1 MFKRTTGIALVLLL
15 AVFVALALSGCM
27 PTDTGGID
35 AGTGEA
41 GAAGGMMS
49 FLPLI
54 LIVVVFYF
62 ILIRP
67 QNKKNKQV
75 QQMRSSIKRGDRVTT
90 IGGFIG
96 KVIRIRDEVITIEVG
111 SDKTRL
117 DIMRW
122 GISKIEEADSEA
134 VKSTK
139 SKERDE
145 ETEEKKP
152 KQKPKKLA
160 APKKDKESAE
170 DDDYDEDEDEPEE
183 DK

>member
-1 MFKRTTGIALVLLL
+1 MFNRTKGIALILLL

-27 PTDTGGID
+27 PAAGGGID

-41 GAAGGMMS
+41 TTAGGMMS

-90 IGGFIG
+90 IGGFVG
-96 KVIRIRDEVITIEVG
+96 KVIRIREEVITIEVG
-111 SDKTRL
+111 ADKTRL

-122 GISKIEEADSEA
+122 GISKIEEPGSEVTKS
-134 VKSTK
+134 VKSK
-139 SKERDE
+139 DRDDE
-145 ETEEKKP
+145 LEEKK
-152 KQKPKKLA
+152 KQKPKKLQ
-160 APKKDKESAE
+160 APKKDEPE
-170 DDDYDEDEDEPEE
+170 DDDFEDEDDDEDED
-183 DK
+183 K

>member
-1 MFKRTTGIALVLLL
+1 MFKGTKRIA
-15 AVFVALALSGCM
+15 AVMMFALFAALALSGCM
-27 PTDTGGID
+27 PMQADGID

-41 GAAGGMMS
+41 GPTGGIMG

-75 QQMRSSIKRGDRVTT
+75 QQMRSAVKRGDRVTT

-96 KVIRIRDEVITIEVG
+96 KVVRIKDEVVTIEVG

-122 GISKIEEADSEA
+122 GISKIDDPATAPKPSKGSDEKSEEE
-134 VKSTK
+134 
-139 SKERDE
+139 
-145 ETEEKKP
+145 KP
-152 KQKPKKLA
+152 KQKPKKLS
-160 APKKDKESAE
+160 APKKENE
-170 DDDYDEDEDEPEE
+170 DDEDEADSDEEE
-183 DK
+183 

>member
-1 MFKRTTGIALVLLL
+1 MFNRTKGIITVLLL
-15 AVFVALALSGCM
+15 TVFMALALSGCM
-27 PTDTGGID
+27 PAQGGGID

-41 GAAGGMMS
+41 GTAGGMMS

-75 QQMRSSIKRGDRVTT
+75 QQMRSAIKRGDRVTT
-90 IGGFIG
+90 IGGFVG
-96 KVIRIRDEVITIEVG
+96 KVVRIKEELITIEVG

-122 GISKIEEADSEA
+122 GISKIEEAGSDT
-134 VKSTK
+134 VKAAK
-139 SKERDE
+139 SKDRDE
-145 ETEEKKP
+145 DREEKP
-152 KQKPKKLA
+152 KQKPKKLS
-160 APKKDKESAE
+160 APKKDAE
-170 DDDYDEDEDEPEE
+170 PEDTDIDDEDEDDDE
-183 DK
+183 DE